1 MMRKAL
7 VVGGALVLMACAGAR
22 ARDNALAP
30 LMGLWSQVKQD
41 AQAYGGS
48 LEGEARSEVL
58 ERVRLADQVMHASD
72 RLGMRAQPWGL
83 IEQDAAAGIP
93 VMVELGQIEA
103 NGVELAAE
111 NHRVFF
117 ELLRRF
123 LWRAE

>member
-1 MMRKAL
+1 MRKAL
-7 VVGGALVLMACAGAR
+7 VVGCALVLMACAGAR

-72 RLGMRAQPWGL
+72 RQGMRAQPWGL
-83 IEQDAAAGIP
+83 ITEDAGAGVQGMLDRGEIGP
-93 VMVELGQIEA
+93 
-103 NGVELAAE
+103 NGAELAYD
-111 NHRVFF
+111 NHSNFMN
-117 ELLRRF
+117 LMTQF
-123 LWRAE
+123 LWRAQ